1 MTPRSVLL
9 YHPEEAEAYA
19 RLVKAPRGSIQ
30 LHVCSTPEAAAR
42 VVGEA
47 EILYAWNFPSEL
59 LAKMPRL
66 RWIQAMG
73 AGVDQFLVSG
83 LPDSVRLTRAAGVF
97 GSWMAEYVLAWCGW
111 VAQRMERFREH
122 QRQQRWAPEL
132 LPDRLHGKT
141 LAIVG
146 LGEIGGEIARLARA
160 FGMRVIG
167 VSRSG
172 KRAPGVNAVYRPPAL
187 TRALSQC
194 DFAVLTLPLTD
205 ATRGLI
211 GERELRAMKS
221 TAWILNIGRG
231 PVIQEA
237 ALLRAL
243 DERWIAGAVL
253 DVFET
258 ESLPPDH
265 PFWDRENVVV
275 TPHIAGPSVPEEIA
289 PIFND
294 NLRRYLAGKRLR
306 YLVDRSRGY

>member
-9 YHPEEAEAYA
+9 YHSEEAEAYA

-59 LAKMPRL
+59 MAKMPQL

-73 AGVDQFLVSG
+73 AGVEKFLVPE
-83 LPDSVRLTRAAGVF
+83 LPDSVRITRAAGVF
-97 GSWMAEYVLAWCGW
+97 GSWMAEYALAWCGW
-111 VAQRMERFREH
+111 VTQRMERFRDH
-122 QRQQRWAPEL
+122 QRQHRWAPEL
-132 LPDRLHGKT
+132 RPDRLHGKT

-146 LGEIGGEIARLARA
+146 LGDIGHEITRLARA

-172 KRAPGVNAVYRPPAL
+172 KKTPGVDAAYRPPAL
-187 TRALSQC
+187 TRALGQC
-194 DFAVLTLPLTD
+194 DFAVVTLPLTD

-211 GERELRAMKS
+211 GERELRAMKP
-221 TAWILNIGRG
+221 TAWLLNIGRG

-243 DERWIAGAVL
+243 DEGWIAGAVL

-258 ESLPPDH
+258 EPLPSDH
-265 PFWDRENVVV
+265 PFWTRENVVV
-275 TPHIAGPSVPEEIA
+275 TPHISGPSVPEEIA

-294 NLRRYLAGKRLR
+294 NLRRYLAGKPLR
-306 YLVDRSRGY
+306 YVIDRTRGY